1 MLNKRLFSYYNICMR
16 RKDREVKQINDIL
29 KIIDKCKV
37 CRIAMYDKQGLYIV
51 PMNFGYKYNEKLTLY
66 FHSSYEG
73 RKLNALNQRV
83 AFEMDCSHD
92 LVVASSLCAYSYLYQ
107 SVIGEGKAIEVKD
120 NEKNQ
125 ALQLIMKHIANKEYE
140 FNDKMCQSVLV
151 FKIEVDKLSGK
162 SHI

>member
-16 RKDREVKQINDIL
+16 RKDREVKQINGIL

-66 FHSSYEG
+66 FHSSYKG

-92 LVVASSLCAYSYLYQ
+92 LVVASSPCAYSYLYQ